1 MPAIPAARNA
11 LGILRYLG
19 ERAAPARAS
28 SIARDLALPRSS
40 VYQLLRVLIDEG
52 FVIHYPEHRTYGPST
67 LMAELGAAPRRSA
80 QLTRLATPLLER
92 LVPQAPLPVV
102 AHLALLSGRD
112 VIYLA
117 RVQGLRAPT
126 TVTSTGVRLPA
137 HLTATGRS
145 MLAALPAGQV
155 RALYPDRGSLI
166 RRNERGPTT
175 LSALEEVLRAARAR
189 GWAREDGEV
198 TDDYASTGAAALDAA
213 GYPAAAVGVTF
224 RSTSAG
230 EPEWEALGV
239 AVVATA
245 RELTARLAGRHGR

>member
-1 MPAIPAARNA
+1 MPTIPAARGA

-28 SIARDLALPRSS
+28 SIARDLELPRSS
-40 VYQLLRVLIDEG
+40 VYQLLRVLMDEG

-92 LVPQAPLPVV
+92 LVPRTPLPVV
-102 AHLALLSGRD
+102 AHLALLSGAD

-155 RALYPDRGSLI
+155 RALYPDRESLI
-166 RRNERGPTT
+166 RRNERGPRT
-175 LSALEEVLRAARAR
+175 LAELERVLADTRER
-189 GWAREDGEV
+189 GWAREDGEI
-198 TDDYASTGAAALDAA
+198 TEDYASAGAAALDAT
-213 GYPAAAVGVTF
+213 GYPAAAVGLTF
-224 RSTSAG
+224 RSAAAGSAQRD
-230 EPEWEALGV
+230 ALGA

-245 RELTARLAGRHGR
+245 QEVTARLAGRH

>member
-1 MPAIPAARNA
+1 MPTIPAARNA

-40 VYQLLRVLIDEG
+40 VYQLLRVLMDEG

-80 QLTRLATPLLER
+80 QLARLAAPLLER
-92 LVPQAPLPVV
+92 LVPRAPLPVV
-102 AHLALLSGRD
+102 AHLALLSGAD

-117 RVQGLRAPT
+117 RVQGFRAPT
-126 TVTSTGVRLPA
+126 TVTNTGVRLPA

-145 MLAALPAGQV
+145 LLAALPPGQV

-166 RRNERGPTT
+166 RRNQRGPRT
-175 LSALEEVLRAARAR
+175 LAQLEGILAETRER
-189 GWAREDGEV
+189 GWAREDGEI
-198 TDDYASTGAAALDAA
+198 TEDYASAGATALDTT
-213 GYPAAAVGVTF
+213 GYPAAAIGLTF
-224 RSTSAG
+224 RSTAASASH
-230 EPEWEALGV
+230 WDALGD
-239 AVVATA
+239 AVVTTA
-245 RELTARLAGRHGR
+245 REVTARLAGRH